1 MKIFK
6 YSKDRSLGVNIVY
19 CVLSFLCLILFSGII
34 QIVLHTFI
42 KNETLCNFIAN
53 IIVIGILVL
62 FYLKDLISEFKL
74 YKSDAKNT
82 FEKSLKYYALGFMGM
97 IFFNL
102 LISVFLGGVSSNEEQ
117 VREMLFS
124 SPITS
129 LLSIS
134 IIAPI
139 SEELIFRKSL
149 QPVLKN
155 KWVYIV
161 VSGVLFGMAHLLTNI
176 LSGEFVLTDLFYLL
190 PYGSLGSAFA
200 LMDNETKT
208 VFSSI
213 VIHAL
218 HNTATAIL
226 LLVLFK
232 GGLL

>member
-1 MKIFK
+1 
-6 YSKDRSLGVNIVY
+6 
-19 CVLSFLCLILFSGII
+19 
-34 QIVLHTFI
+34 
-42 KNETLCNFIAN
+42 
-53 IIVIGILVL
+53 
-62 FYLKDLISEFKL
+62 
-74 YKSDAKNT
+74 
-82 FEKSLKYYALGFMGM
+82 M